1 MNPNYQLLSQRKFT
15 KQNIQVA
22 DRLHVLVNS
31 LQNAN
36 KGFKHIAERC
46 SNRKTQIVVFGLA
59 TESFQIYKELSSQM
73 QVFEGKPAAINSLN
87 NEYKSDVAD
96 GGEPKH
102 DDSNK
107 ILDECTQIEK
117 NLITEFRKLLNDS
130 IIAGD
135 LRKLLQEQLN
145 AFLYAFVKLKM
156 LRNYNSSTIDYG
168 IIF

>member
-1 MNPNYQLLSQRKFT
+1 MNPNQQLSQRRSSKH
-15 KQNIQVA
+15 NVQVA
-22 DRLHVLVNS
+22 DRLHALVS
-31 LQNAN
+31 TLQNAN
-36 KGFKHIAERC
+36 RGFKHIAERC

-73 QVFEGKPAAINSLN
+73 QVLEGKPATISALN
-87 NEYKSDVAD
+87 NDYKTNISKEQ
-96 GGEPKH
+96 EPKQ

-117 NLITEFRKLLNDS
+117 NLITEFRRLLNDS
-130 IIAGD
+130 MISGD

-156 LRNYNSSTIDYG
+156 LRNYSSNNIDYG